1 MALPQTR
8 RGGGVTPGVHRL
20 PGGVHPPG
28 FKELSNREPIA
39 RATLPE
45 LLVLPLQ
52 QHIGQPAE
60 PIVKVGDRVLKGQ
73 VLGKAVGYVSVPVH
87 ASTSGR
93 VVAVEDR
100 PIPHP
105 SGLSAPCVVIEPDG
119 DDAWTELTPTPDYA
133 SVDPSHLRN
142 LIREA
147 GVVGMGGAGFPTFIK
162 LNPGPKRKVSTVIL
176 NGVECEPYITCDD
189 RLMRERPQEVIAGAC
204 IVRHAVGA
212 EQCVIAVEDNKPE
225 AARALRQAA
234 TDGVEVLVVPTVY
247 PSGGEKQIIQVVIGL
262 EVPSGRLPVE
272 VGVVV
277 QNVATAVALHRAV
290 AQGEPLVSRIVTVTG
305 EGVAHPRNLEVPLGT
320 PVAHLLSQCEPR
332 PVQARA
338 LIMGGPMM
346 GFSLHDEQAPVVKT
360 SNCVLVDLPGAV
372 ADPPLPCIRC
382 GACARACPMHL
393 LPQQLYW
400 YARSRDFDQAQDYS
414 LFDCIEC
421 GCCAYVCPSHIP
433 LVHYYRFAKT
443 EVWAQERDRQRADLA
458 RRRHTSRLQRL
469 DLERREREERQ
480 HKKKASPA
488 GTAVGGDEATKA
500 TVQAAIDRARARRS
514 VHEEAGP
521 GAREGV

>member
-1 MALPQTR
+1 VSHEVR
-8 RGGGVTPGVHRL
+8 RL

-52 QHIGQPAE
+52 QHIGEPAE
-60 PIVKVGDRVLKGQ
+60 PVVKVGERVLKGQ
-73 VLGKAVGYVSVPVH
+73 VLARASGYVSVPVH

-93 VVAVEDR
+93 VVAIEDR
-100 PIPHP
+100 PVPHP
-105 SGLSAPCVVIEPDG
+105 SGLSAPCVVLEPDG
-119 DDAWTELTPTPDYA
+119 DDAWTELAPTPDYA

-142 LIREA
+142 LVREA
-147 GVVGMGGAGFPTFIK
+147 GIVGMGGAGFPTFIK
-162 LNPGPKRKVSTVIL
+162 LNPGPKRKVHTVIL

-189 RLMRERPQEVIAGAC
+189 RLMRERADAVVAGGC
-204 IVRHAVGA
+204 IVRHAVQA
-212 EQCVIAVEDNKPE
+212 ERCVLAVEDNKPE
-225 AARALRQAA
+225 AAEALRRAA

-247 PSGGEKQIIQVVIGL
+247 PSGGEKQIIQVVTGK

-272 VGVVV
+272 IGVVV
-277 QNVATAVALHRAV
+277 QNVATAAALHVAV
-290 AQGEPLVSRIVTVTG
+290 SRGEPLVSRLVTVTG
-305 EGVAHPRNLEVPLGT
+305 NGVGRPRNLEVALGT
-320 PVAHLLSQCEPR
+320 PVAHLLGEAEPS

-346 GFSLHDEQAPVVKT
+346 GFALHDEQAPTVKT
-360 SNCVLVDLPGAV
+360 TNCVLVDVPQGV
-372 ADPPLPCIRC
+372 AEPPMPCIRC

-400 YARSRDFDQAQDYS
+400 FARSRNFDKVQDYN

-458 RRRHTSRLQRL
+458 KRRHTSRVERL
-469 DLERREREERQ
+469 EQEKREREERQ
-480 HKKKASPA
+480 HRKKAAAAAAPA
-488 GTAVGGDEATKA
+488 EDAGEVKKA
-500 TVQAAIDRARARRS
+500 AVQAAIQRARARQAARDEPPPAAR
-514 VHEEAGP
+514 EEA
-521 GAREGV
+521 